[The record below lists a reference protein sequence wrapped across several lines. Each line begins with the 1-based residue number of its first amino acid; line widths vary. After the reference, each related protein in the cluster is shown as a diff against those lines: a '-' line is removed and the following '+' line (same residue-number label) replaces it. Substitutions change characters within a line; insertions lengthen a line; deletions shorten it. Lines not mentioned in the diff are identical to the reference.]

1 MARERDLR
9 PAPTPG
15 DDSDVASS
23 VTSMNRRQFMRYGF
37 NAAAGVLA
45 ASLGALGYAAILMP
59 GGGSSEGDSA
69 VKYWAKGRED
79 SAWYGSKHLQE
90 MKKEDFIAEASN
102 SKTGVAGAAGVWQGL
117 PVTVNYIPHSQNSGT
132 PAVDNKPRFQTAEGY
147 DATGKYVGHF
157 EDLVEKQPLLFPNSD
172 IVMIFSR
179 CTHLCCIP
187 GWQLVDNTF
196 TEDHWSA
203 GGTDSGGTKLFC
215 ICHSSRFD
223 PTMLE
228 MNMNRNRANG
238 QEFNYAGIRR
248 SGGPA
253 PVGLPII
260 PVTISD
266 SGSIEG
272 AILDVDGV
280 STLDWLTF
288 CD

>member
-1 MARERDLR
+1 MAREYDLR
-9 PAPTPG
+9 PAPGPISG
-15 DDSDVASS
+15 AEGSESIP
-23 VTSMNRRQFMRYGF
+23 MLNRRQFMRYGL
-37 NAAAGVLA
+37 NSAAGILA
-45 ASLGALGYAAILMP
+45 ASLGVLGFASILMP
-59 GGGSSEGDSA
+59 GGGFSAGDSA

-79 SAWYGSKHLQE
+79 SAWYGSLHLE
-90 MKKEDFIAEASN
+90 TMKKSDFVAQAAK
-102 SKTGVAGAAGVWQGL
+102 SKTNTSGASGVWMGL
-117 PVTVNYIPHSQNSGT
+117 PVTVNFIPNSINSGT
-132 PAVDNKPRFQTAEGY
+132 PVVDNKPRFQLTEGY
-147 DATGKYVGHF
+147 DATGKYVGHI
-157 EDLVEKQPLLFPNSD
+157 EDLIDKDERIFPSDD

-187 GWQLVDNTF
+187 GWQLVENTF

-228 MNMNRNRANG
+228 MNTNRNRADG
-238 QEFNYAGIRR
+238 SVFNYAGIRR

-260 PVTISD
+260 PVAVTGDI
-266 SGSIEG
+266 IEG
-272 AILDVDGV
+272 LAFEVDGG
-280 STLDWLTF
+280 STVNWLTY

>member
-1 MARERDLR
+1 MAKEFNLR
-9 PAPTPG
+9 PAPQE
-15 DDSDVASS
+15 DDWSPDFDSA
-23 VTSMNRRQFMRYGF
+23 TSMNRRQFMRYGF
-37 NAAAGVLA
+37 NTAAGILA
-45 ASLGALGYAAILMP
+45 ASLGALGFATILMP
-59 GGGSSEGDSA
+59 GGGGSEGDSA

-79 SAWYGSKHLQE
+79 TAWYGAMHLQE
-90 MKKEDFIAEASN
+90 MKKDDFVAKASN
-102 SKTGVAGAAGVWQGL
+102 AKTGTSGASGVWQGL
-117 PVTVNYIPHSQNSGT
+117 PVTVSYIPNSQNAGT
-132 PAVDNKPRFQTAEGY
+132 PVVDNKPRFQTAEGY

-157 EDLVEKQPLLFPNSD
+157 EDLVEKEPLIFPDSD

-228 MNMNRNRANG
+228 MNSNRNRANG
-238 QEFNYAGIRR
+238 QLFKYAGIRR

-253 PVGLPII
+253 PVGLPLI
-260 PVTISD
+260 PVIINSD
-266 SGSIEG
+266 GTIEG
-272 AILDVDGV
+272 NVLTIDGV
-280 STLDWLTF
+280 STLDWLTY

>member
-1 MARERDLR
+1 MAKEFNLR
-9 PAPTPG
+9 PAPKEYG
-15 DDSDVASS
+15 REIENELS
-23 VTSMNRRQFMRYGF
+23 TSMNRRQFMRYGF
-37 NAAAGVLA
+37 NTATGVLA
-45 ASLGALGYAAILMP
+45 ASLGALGFATILMP
-59 GGGSSEGDSA
+59 GGGGSEGDSA

-79 SAWYGSKHLQE
+79 TAWYGAMHLQE
-90 MKKEDFIAEASN
+90 MKKSDFVTEASN
-102 SKTGVAGAAGVWQGL
+102 AKTGSAGAAGVWQGL
-117 PVTVNYIPHSQNSGT
+117 PVTVNYIPHSQNAGT
-132 PAVDNKPRFQTAEGY
+132 PVVDNKPRFQTAEGY

-157 EDLVEKQPLLFPNSD
+157 EDFVEKEPLIFPDSD
-172 IVMIFSR
+172 IIMIFSR

-228 MNMNRNRANG
+228 MNSNRNRANG
-238 QEFNYAGIRR
+238 QEFKYAGVRR

-253 PVGLPII
+253 PVGLPLI
-260 PVTISD
+260 PVIINGDT
-266 SGSIEG
+266 IEG
-272 AILDVDGV
+272 NVLTIDGV
-280 STLDWLTF
+280 STLDWLTY

>member
-1 MARERDLR
+1 MVREYDLR
-9 PAPTPG
+9 PAPGP
-15 DDSDVASS
+15 DSGAEGSE
-23 VTSMNRRQFMRYGF
+23 SMTMLNRRQFMRYGL
-37 NAAAGVLA
+37 NSAAGILA
-45 ASLGALGYAAILMP
+45 ASLGVLGFASILMP
-59 GGGSSEGDSA
+59 GGGFSAGDSA

-79 SAWYGSKHLQE
+79 SAWYGSLHLE
-90 MKKEDFIAEASN
+90 TMKKSDFVAQAAK
-102 SKTGVAGAAGVWQGL
+102 SKTNTSGASGVWMGL
-117 PVTVNYIPHSQNSGT
+117 PVTVNFIPNSINSGT
-132 PAVDNKPRFQTAEGY
+132 PVVDNKPRFQLTEGY
-147 DATGKYVGHF
+147 DATGKYVGHI
-157 EDLVEKQPLLFPNSD
+157 EDLIDKDERIFPSDD

-187 GWQLVDNTF
+187 GWQLVENTF

-228 MNMNRNRANG
+228 MNTNRNRADG
-238 QEFNYAGIRR
+238 SVFNYAGIRR

-260 PVTISD
+260 PVAVTGDI
-266 SGSIEG
+266 IEG
-272 AILDVDGV
+272 LAFEVDGG
-280 STLDWLTF
+280 STVNWLTY

>member
-1 MARERDLR
+1 MVREYDLR
-9 PAPTPG
+9 PAPGP
-15 DDSDVASS
+15 DSGAEGSE
-23 VTSMNRRQFMRYGF
+23 SMTMLNRRQFMRYGL
-37 NAAAGVLA
+37 NSAAGVLA
-45 ASLGALGYAAILMP
+45 ASLGVLGFASILMP
-59 GGGSSEGDSA
+59 GGGSSAGDSA

-79 SAWYGSKHLQE
+79 SAWYGSLHLE
-90 MKKEDFIAEASN
+90 TMKKSDFVAEAAK
-102 SKTGVAGAAGVWQGL
+102 SKTNTSGASGVWMGL
-117 PVTVNYIPHSQNSGT
+117 PVTVNFIPHSINSGT
-132 PAVDNKPRFQTAEGY
+132 PKVDNKPRFQLTEGY
-147 DATGKYVGHF
+147 DATGKYVGHI
-157 EDLVEKQPLLFPNSD
+157 EDLIDKDERIFPSDD

-187 GWQLVDNTF
+187 GWQLVENTF

-228 MNMNRNRANG
+228 MNTNRNRADG
-238 QEFNYAGIRR
+238 SVFNYAGIRR

-260 PVTISD
+260 PVAVTGDI
-266 SGSIEG
+266 IEG
-272 AILDVDGV
+272 LAFEVDGG
-280 STLDWLTF
+280 STVNWLTY

>member
-1 MARERDLR
+1 MTML
-9 PAPTPG
+9 
-15 DDSDVASS
+15 
-23 VTSMNRRQFMRYGF
+23 NRRQFMRYGL
-37 NAAAGVLA
+37 NSAAGVLA
-45 ASLGALGYAAILMP
+45 ASLGVLGFASILMP
-59 GGGSSEGDSA
+59 GGGSSAGDSA

-79 SAWYGSKHLQE
+79 SAWYGSLHLE
-90 MKKEDFIAEASN
+90 TMKKSDFVAEAAK
-102 SKTGVAGAAGVWQGL
+102 SKTNTSGASGVWMGL
-117 PVTVNYIPHSQNSGT
+117 PVTVNFVPHSINSGT
-132 PAVDNKPRFQTAEGY
+132 PEVDNKPRFQLSEGY
-147 DATGKYVGHF
+147 DATGKYVGHI
-157 EDLVEKQPLLFPNSD
+157 EDLIDKDGRIFPTHD

-187 GWQLVDNTF
+187 GWQLVENTF

-228 MNMNRNRANG
+228 MNTNRNRADG
-238 QEFNYAGIRR
+238 SVFNYAGIRR

-260 PVTISD
+260 PVEVTEDI
-266 SGSIEG
+266 IEG
-272 AILDVDGV
+272 LAFEVDGG
-280 STLDWLTF
+280 STLNWLTY

>member
-1 MARERDLR
+1 MVREYDLR
-9 PAPTPG
+9 PAPGP
-15 DDSDVASS
+15 DSGSEGS
-23 VTSMNRRQFMRYGF
+23 ESMTMLNRRQFMRYGL
-37 NAAAGVLA
+37 NSAAGVLA
-45 ASLGALGYAAILMP
+45 ASLGVLGFASILMP
-59 GGGSSEGDSA
+59 GGGSSAGDSA

-79 SAWYGSKHLQE
+79 SAWYGSLHLE
-90 MKKEDFIAEASN
+90 TMKKSDFVAEAAK
-102 SKTGVAGAAGVWQGL
+102 SKTNTSGASGVWMGL
-117 PVTVNYIPHSQNSGT
+117 PVTVNFIPHSINSGT
-132 PAVDNKPRFQTAEGY
+132 AEVDNKPRFQLAEGY
-147 DATGKYVGHF
+147 DATGKYVGHI
-157 EDLVEKQPLLFPNSD
+157 EDLIDKDGRIFPTHD

-187 GWQLVDNTF
+187 GWQLVENTF

-228 MNMNRNRANG
+228 MNTNRNRADG
-238 QEFNYAGIRR
+238 SVFNYAGIRR

-260 PVTISD
+260 PVEVTEDI
-266 SGSIEG
+266 IEG
-272 AILDVDGV
+272 LAFEVDGG
-280 STLDWLTF
+280 STLNWLTF